1 MKAQPSHTDS
11 IRRRTSWVCAADPA
25 SIEPPPRNPAWT
37 LWLPLVLGFSAGF
50 ILVFALAHLGP
61 KTEASAVIR
70 YSLPLDLFQDSP
82 EVQCGDGKRVLN
94 GHCVCSA
101 SCDSLQEA
109 EI

>member
-1 MKAQPSHTDS
+1 MLFRSLALA
-11 IRRRTSWVCAADPA
+11 I
-25 SIEPPPRNPAWT
+25 
-37 LWLPLVLGFSAGF
+37 LLGFAAGS
-50 ILVFALAHLGP
+50 IMVLAVRAVTGTSEP
-61 KTEASAVIR
+61 MVIR
-70 YSLPLDLFQDSP
+70 YSLPLDLFQDAP

>member
-1 MKAQPSHTDS
+1 MKAPASHTERS
-11 IRRRTSWVCAADPA
+11 PRRRVGWSCAAEDVPSPVRTVA
-25 SIEPPPRNPAWT
+25 
-37 LWLPLVLGFSAGF
+37 LVLLLGFAVGS
-50 ILVFALAHLGP
+50 ILVVAAKVLMAISERP
-61 KTEASAVIR
+61 VIR

-101 SCDSLQEA
+101 SCDTLQEA

>member
-1 MKAQPSHTDS
+1 MLLGFFAGS
-11 IRRRTSWVCAADPA
+11 I
-25 SIEPPPRNPAWT
+25 
-37 LWLPLVLGFSAGF
+37 LVLAVMAVTG
-50 ILVFALAHLGP
+50 
-61 KTEASAVIR
+61 ASEPTVIR

>member
-1 MKAQPSHTDS
+1 MLLGF
-11 IRRRTSWVCAADPA
+11 AAG
-25 SIEPPPRNPAWT
+25 T
-37 LWLPLVLGFSAGF
+37 LLVLAWQAVAGTSE
-50 ILVFALAHLGP
+50 P
-61 KTEASAVIR
+61 MVIR
-70 YSLPLDLFQDSP
+70 YSFPLDLFQDAP

>member
-1 MKAQPSHTDS
+1 MKASASHTETTP
-11 IRRRTSWVCAADPA
+11 RRRVGWSC
-25 SIEPPPRNPAWT
+25 SIESPPRELPAPMSGWMM
-37 LWLPLVLGFSAGF
+37 LLVSILAVSAGA
-50 ILVFALAHLGP
+50 ILGLAVRAVTG
-61 KTEASAVIR
+61 ASEPTVIR

-94 GHCVCSA
+94 GYCVCSA

>member
-1 MKAQPSHTDS
+1 MLLVS
-11 IRRRTSWVCAADPA
+11 ILAV
-25 SIEPPPRNPAWT
+25 
-37 LWLPLVLGFSAGF
+37 SAGA
-50 ILVFALAHLGP
+50 ILGLAVRAVTG
-61 KTEASAVIR
+61 ASEPTVIR

-94 GHCVCSA
+94 GYCVCSA